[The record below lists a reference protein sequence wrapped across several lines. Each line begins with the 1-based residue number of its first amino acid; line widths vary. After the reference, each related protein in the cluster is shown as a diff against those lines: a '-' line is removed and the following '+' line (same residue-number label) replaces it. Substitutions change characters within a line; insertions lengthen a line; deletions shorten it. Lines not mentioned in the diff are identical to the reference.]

1 MARRYFWQA
10 VWVAQVLWLLAAP
23 AGLSAA
29 ETASEIAKKVLPSV
43 VLLMMEDDAGRALSV
58 GSGFVVREGVIAT
71 NMHVIKRASRG
82 YAKLPGYKTKYD
94 IAGTLATDSARDL
107 VLLSVK
113 NMKAPP
119 LKIGDSSKA
128 VVGDE
133 VYAAGNPQ
141 GLEGTFSSGIV
152 SGVRKVGEGRLLQI
166 TAPISAGSSGGP
178 VVNSG
183 GEVIGVSVATF
194 EEGQNLNFAIPSAYL
209 LPMISGTTKLTPLSP
224 VIAPDEEV
232 AQANGNIKI
241 DDKWIRLPEFDLT
254 RPSSQTQPY
263 LPEKQKVE
271 AAWFRASKTGNH
283 YGCYIFIDSPDVP
296 SVWRNLK
303 TWEET
308 LPALQVGEFG
318 KIFKCYTVQI
328 RGPEDMIVRV
338 GLSGLGRWRVG
349 VPDPLWNRL
358 VRLHGF
364 STEGL
369 TDGMKN
375 VLDDAIAII
384 GTWTYITAD
393 NTNRTILLAVPLE
406 RVKREAG
413 CELIQEPS
421 EPRICPFCKGSGRLI
436 ERSLISGTIVSV
448 TRPCEHCKGTGKI
461 AP

>member
-1 MARRYFWQA
+1 MARRHFWQA
-10 VWVAQVLWLLAAP
+10 VWVAQVLLLLAAP

-29 ETASEIAKKVLPSV
+29 EIASEIAKKVLPSV
-43 VLLMMEDDAGRALSV
+43 VLLVMEDDAGRPLGL
-58 GSGFVVREGVIAT
+58 GSGFVVRDGVIAT
-71 NMHVIKRASRG
+71 NMHVIKGASRG
-82 YAKLPGYKTKYD
+82 YARLPGDKTKYD
-94 IAGTLATDSARDL
+94 IAGTLGTDSARDL
-107 VLLSVK
+107 VLLSVE
-113 NMKAPP
+113 NMKAPI

-152 SGVRKVGEGRLLQI
+152 SGVRTVGEDHLLQI
-166 TAPISAGSSGGP
+166 TAPISPGSSGGP

-209 LPMISGTTKLTPLSP
+209 LPLISGTTKLTPLSP
-224 VIAPDEEV
+224 VIAPGEEV

-241 DDKWIRLPEFDLT
+241 DGKWIKLPKFDLT

-263 LPEKQKVE
+263 SPEEV
-271 AAWFRASKTGNH
+271 KTGGS
-283 YGCYIFIDSPDVP
+283 YGSYYLPN

-318 KIFKCYTVQI
+318 KIFYCHIVQI
-328 RGPEDMIVRV
+328 RGPEDMIVEI
-338 GLSGLGRWRVG
+338 GLGGLGRLPFY
-349 VPDPLWNRL
+349 VPDWGTLLRL
-358 VRLHGF
+358 YGF

-369 TDGMKN
+369 TDETN
-375 VLDDAIAII
+375 IVLDDAIAII
-384 GTWTYITAD
+384 GTWTHITAG

-406 RVKREAG
+406 RLKRGPEAKPGAHPKRE
-413 CELIQEPS
+413 
-421 EPRICPFCKGSGRLI
+421 
-436 ERSLISGTIVSV
+436 
-448 TRPCEHCKGTGKI
+448 
-461 AP
+461 